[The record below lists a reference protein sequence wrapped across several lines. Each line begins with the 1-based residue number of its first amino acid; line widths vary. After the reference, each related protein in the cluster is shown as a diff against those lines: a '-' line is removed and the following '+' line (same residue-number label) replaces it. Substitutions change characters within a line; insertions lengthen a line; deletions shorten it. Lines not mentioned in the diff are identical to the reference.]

1 MTESTDR
8 PTWITDR
15 QPLPVDSSEDGSVEA
30 QLAPGCETSVYMHY
44 AYVAQGTP
52 WRHLPGWTFPEIRL
66 GQIWRCQDGQLRTV
80 KRSVLSDRWFI
91 GEYFYDS
98 VGEAPGGPSYRL
110 AELISQPKQEPE
122 PEPEPE
128 PQPRRRFASLNGY
141 VSNGEEILIAID
153 TDGVAWTSTAGFQWV
168 RVVDLPND

>member
-1 MTESTDR
+1 MTDPLIPFDEGRIQRGNGNGGHATPKPDFIPRGQYPRSITFPDPDPSRR
-8 PTWITDR
+8 PTNAYTGE
-15 QPLPVDSSEDGSVEA
+15 PV
-30 QLAPGCETSVYMHY
+30 
-44 AYVAQGTP
+44 
-52 WRHLPGWTFPEIRL
+52 
-66 GQIWRCQDGQLRTV
+66 
-80 KRSVLSDRWFI
+80 
-91 GEYFYDS
+91 
-98 VGEAPGGPSYRL
+98 
-110 AELISQPKQEPE
+110 QPKQEPE